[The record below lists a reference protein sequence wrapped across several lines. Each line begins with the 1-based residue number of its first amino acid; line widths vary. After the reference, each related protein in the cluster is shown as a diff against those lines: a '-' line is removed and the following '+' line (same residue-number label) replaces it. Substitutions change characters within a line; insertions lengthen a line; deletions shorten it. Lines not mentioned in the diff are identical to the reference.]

1 VILTLFANRQQT
13 YLLSFRIGSLPLIYI
28 AVRQVPDNQ
37 EVYQDCSEETGAVL
51 VIEILEYQTNV
62 ENNDACNFFLKDL
75 GDANE
80 TPPEEQVIHSN
91 QVINLLGNACEMNKE
106 RILPSLALPPST
118 TLTSQLHAC
127 ISRGTQ
133 KVKQKGSI
141 TSQCIDIELC
151 ALRLKDIDTDLL
163 ITLSIPR
170 RNSGSDSDGGS
181 NVGEEIF
188 KQILASFN
196 IKDYSLF
203 GG

>member
-1 VILTLFANRQQT
+1 M
-13 YLLSFRIGSLPLIYI
+13 I

-106 RILPSLALPPST
+106 QILPSLVLPPST

-127 ISRGTQ
+127 IARGTQ

-151 ALRLKDIDTDLL
+151 ALRLKDIE
-163 ITLSIPR
+163 P
-170 RNSGSDSDGGS
+170 
-181 NVGEEIF
+181 
-188 KQILASFN
+188 AS
-196 IKDYSLF
+196 
-203 GG
+203 

>member
-1 VILTLFANRQQT
+1 M
-13 YLLSFRIGSLPLIYI
+13 
-28 AVRQVPDNQ
+28 
-37 EVYQDCSEETGAVL
+37 L
-51 VIEILEYQTNV
+51 VIEILEYQKSV

-75 GDANE
+75 GEANE
-80 TPPEEQVIHSN
+80 TPPEEQIIHSN
-91 QVINLLGNACEMNKE
+91 QIINLLGNACEINKE
-106 RILPSLALPPST
+106 QILPSLVLPPST

-133 KVKQKGSI
+133 RVKQKGST

-170 RNSGSDSDGGS
+170 REGKDGGS

-196 IKDYSLF
+196 IQDYSLF

>member
-1 VILTLFANRQQT
+1 M
-13 YLLSFRIGSLPLIYI
+13 PLIYI

-91 QVINLLGNACEMNKE
+91 QVINLLGNACEINKE
-106 RILPSLALPPST
+106 QILPSLVLPPST

-133 KVKQKGSI
+133 KVKQKGSS
-141 TSQCIDIELC
+141 TSECIDIELC

-170 RNSGSDSDGGS
+170 TDGGS

-196 IKDYSLF
+196 IQDYSLF

>member
-1 VILTLFANRQQT
+1 MKFICKSIYL
-13 YLLSFRIGSLPLIYI
+13 LLSFRIGGSLPLIYI

-75 GDANE
+75 GEANE

-91 QVINLLGNACEMNKE
+91 QIINLLGNACEMNKE
-106 RILPSLALPPST
+106 QILPSLVLPPST

-127 ISRGTQ
+127 ISSGTQ
-133 KVKQKGSI
+133 KVKQKGQT

-163 ITLSIPR
+163 ISLSIPR
-170 RNSGSDSDGGS
+170 RGGKDGGS
-181 NVGEEIF
+181 NLGEEIF

-196 IKDYSLF
+196 IQDYSLF

>member
-1 VILTLFANRQQT
+1 MIRDRCTYFINKLIFSPFILDPYHLF
-13 YLLSFRIGSLPLIYI
+13 

-80 TPPEEQVIHSN
+80 TPPEEQVIYSN
-91 QVINLLGNACEMNKE
+91 QVINLLGNACEINKE
-106 RILPSLALPPST
+106 RILPSLVLPPLT

-127 ISRGTQ
+127 ISSGTQ
-133 KVKQKGSI
+133 KVKQKGLT

-170 RNSGSDSDGGS
+170 REGKDGSSD
-181 NVGEEIF
+181 VGEEIF

-196 IKDYSLF
+196 IQDYSLF